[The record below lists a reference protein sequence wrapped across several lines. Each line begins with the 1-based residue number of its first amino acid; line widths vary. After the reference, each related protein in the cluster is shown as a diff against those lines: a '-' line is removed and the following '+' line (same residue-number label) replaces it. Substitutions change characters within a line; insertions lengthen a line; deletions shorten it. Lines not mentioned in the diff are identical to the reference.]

1 MFIKSVIIYENE
13 NSEAYILYKYL
24 HDSVLALK

>member
-1 MFIKSVIIYENE
+1 MIRNPVIIYESD

-24 HDSVLALK
+24 HDSVLELK